1 MLQTA
6 RSLHSSLAAFGA
18 TLVALHTKLIFA
30 LPRDWQPRELVFYAL
45 SHDFFKAGRT
55 SVANQSSISMTD
67 RTMIGHEPALTPQT
81 KTLQQKCAKSVFD
94 FCKKD

>member
-6 RSLHSSLAAFGA
+6 RRLNRSLTALGA
-18 TLVALHTKLIFA
+18 TLVALHSQLIFT
-30 LPRDWQPRELVFYAL
+30 LPRNRQPRELVFNAL

-55 SVANQSSISMTD
+55 SVANQSSISMTEK
-67 RTMIGHEPALTPQT
+67 TMIDQEPPNLKEYA
-81 KTLQQKCAKSVFD
+81 QKCAKSVSD